1 MGYVG
6 MVFTRL
12 YMVDDKH
19 VAHALS
25 HLHIFLLRCKKM
37 MKCASFK
44 VLGKKMPC
52 ERMVSLSEFLCYK
65 PF

>member
-12 YMVDDKH
+12 YMVDDIH
-19 VAHALS
+19 VAHVLS
-25 HLHIFLLRCKKM
+25 HLHICFNAVFENDEMCKFQG
-37 MKCASFK
+37 SWQE
-44 VLGKKMPC
+44 MPC
-52 ERMVSLSEFLCYK
+52 ERTVSLSELLCYK